1 MGKGSGVGIVGRA
14 KTGPK
19 IAHAPKGNRHEEPAP
34 PRYAWNFSGCCWMWW
49 RRFFLVWWRG
59 RNTAAIDRS
68 DFRRG
73 AAGDV
78 AAGRY
83 GKYGGHGVE
92 RHGEQGR
99 ELELRTIV
107 GVRHV

>member
-1 MGKGSGVGIVGRA
+1 MGKGRQVGIVGRA

-19 IAHAPKGNRHEEPAP
+19 IAHAHKGNRHEEPAP
-34 PRYAWNFSGCCWMWW
+34 PRYAWNFSGRCWMWRWWRLLVW
-49 RRFFLVWWRG
+49 RRG
-59 RNTAAIDRS
+59 RHTAAIDHG
-68 DFRRG
+68 DFRGG
-73 AAGDV
+73 ATCNV
-78 AAGRY
+78 ATGRY

>member
-1 MGKGSGVGIVGRA
+1 MGKGRRVGIVGRA
-14 KTGPK
+14 KPGPK
-19 IAHAPKGNRHEEPAP
+19 IARALKGNRHEEPAP
-34 PRYAWNFSGCCWMWW
+34 PRYAWNFSGCCRMWRWW
-49 RRFFLVWWRG
+49 RLLVWRRG
-59 RNTAAIDRS
+59 RNTTAIDRG
-68 DFRRG
+68 DFRGG
-73 AAGDV
+73 AACDV
-78 AAGRY
+78 AAGRN